1 MPEGDTGVIGISG
14 CIGEVM
20 ALPLFILLF
29 QSEYSIPLHP
39 RLAQSA
45 KPPPSASNPGALP
58 GTVAACSHNT
68 TRQAKLDQD
77 LGYVLLHS
85 PFAGKTL
92 KTGAKHGTLRVTHP
106 VL

>member
-29 QSEYSIPLHP
+29 QSEYLIPLHP

-58 GTVAACSHNT
+58 GSASACSHNT
-68 TRQAKLDQD
+68 TQQAPPILS
-77 LGYVLLHS
+77 S
-85 PFAGKTL
+85 PRTPHQTHKYPPHHL
-92 KTGAKHGTLRVTHP
+92 KTTHASSST
-106 VL
+106 